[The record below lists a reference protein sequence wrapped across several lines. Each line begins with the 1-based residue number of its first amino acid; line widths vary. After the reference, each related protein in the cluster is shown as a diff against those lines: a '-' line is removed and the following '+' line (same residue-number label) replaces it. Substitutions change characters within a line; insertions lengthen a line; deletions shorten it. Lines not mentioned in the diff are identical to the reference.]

1 MRKALVLLCAII
13 LVAGCVSN
21 KGIKEQRE
29 RLTIVE
35 SRQNKQDTELE
46 VIRKDILLGRESLE
60 ELTIRLNNLDRELLV
75 IDDMQSELDATGE
88 DLFYM
93 QDELITLK
101 NTLADALDKNAMLD
115 QRITD
120 IRAALQ
126 EDLASMR
133 GGVEE
138 RLANLKAYDDTEI
151 RSMVEG
157 MMVDSDDIFDAFTDN
172 LAEIKGN
179 MKKFVTRD
187 EMTAYGAV
195 SDTVVYTPSGV
206 VSDDINYLVEG
217 LQSDINDLRGI
228 VLEMQS
234 EYQDGDLANRLNILE
249 SEVASLRTDG
259 AKQIA
264 ATTGKLAEDNKAVMN
279 NVEQLKQR
287 VDYINKELSAI
298 TGDLEGVIS
307 KERAKREQTRI
318 QGINARYKAALNLY
332 NERKYEQSIV
342 MFEDFIAEYPN
353 ETLTVNAY
361 YWIGENYYAGKKWST
376 ALDMFRRVLD
386 VYPNHHKV
394 SDARL
399 KAAMCYMQL
408 EMKPQAYEELVM
420 LRDGNPKYERM
431 DLVTKYLRLTEN

>member
-21 KGIKEQRE
+21 KGVKEQRE

-46 VIRKDILLGRESLE
+46 VIRKDILLGRESME
-60 ELTIRLNNLDRELLV
+60 QLTIRLNEMGRELRVL
-75 IDDMQSELDATGE
+75 DDMQSELDATGE

-93 QDELITLK
+93 QDELLTLK

-120 IRAALQ
+120 MRAALN
-126 EDLASMR
+126 DDFASMR

-138 RLANLKAYDDTEI
+138 RLANLKSYDDTEI
-151 RSMVEG
+151 RSMMETLI
-157 MMVDSDDIFDAFTDN
+157 VDSDDIFDAFTDN

-187 EMTAYGAV
+187 ELAGYGTM
-195 SDTVVYTPSGV
+195 SDSVDYVPGMV
-206 VSDDINYLVEG
+206 VSDDLSYVAEG
-217 LQSDINDLRGI
+217 LQADINDLRGI
-228 VLEMQS
+228 VLELQS
-234 EYQDGDLANRLNILE
+234 EYQDGNISSRLDILE
-249 SEVASLRTDG
+249 SEVATLRTEG
-259 AKQIA
+259 VKRAN
-264 ATTGKLAEDNKAVMN
+264 EDNKALSN

-287 VDYINKELSAI
+287 VDYITRELNAI

-307 KERAKREQTRI
+307 KERAKREQTRA
-318 QGINARYKAALNLY
+318 QGINARYKAALNMY

-342 MFEDFIAEYPN
+342 MFEDFIAEYPG
-353 ETLTVNAY
+353 ESLTVNAY

-376 ALDMFRRVLD
+376 ALEMFRRVID
-386 VYPNHHKV
+386 MHPTHHKTP
-394 SDARL
+394 DARL

-408 EMKPQAYEELVM
+408 DMKAQASNELVI
-420 LRDGNPKYERM
+420 LRDGHPKYERM
-431 DLVTKYLRLTEN
+431 DLVTKYLRLIEN